1 MTKNKICKYGVGDDG
16 KHRINPM
23 EHLKSNEE
31 CKKFIFIELEG
42 YPFTAIFPC
51 KKEPISSLALPTQ
64 IIIAAKMHTD

>member
-1 MTKNKICKYGVGDDG
+1 MVWRMMG

-23 EHLKSNEE
+23 GHLKSNKE
-31 CKKFIFIELEG
+31 CEIFIFIELEG

-64 IIIAAKMHTD
+64 IIIAAKMQRD